1 MKKFLTIV
9 CLVLGV
15 IYLVLGAFGF
25 LGDNVALSKIC
36 SLLLFFDGVLVYIYF
51 FTICVLNFIKWI
63 ERRRL
68 KMYDDNEDKYM

>member
-15 IYLVLGAFGF
+15 VYLVLGAFGF

-51 FTICVLNFIKWI
+51 FTIGVLNFIKWI

-68 KMYDDNEDKYM
+68 KKYDDNEKEYM